1 MSIPPSL
8 HMLTFAGIVEPAF
21 AEYLS
26 SLTDVPATLE
36 TAERDSS
43 GKVTLGLI
51 HNCILCPFSNG
62 NLVTSAIQNNFACW
76 HITVS
81 CACYVRACH
90 LAQIQL
96 DICF

>member
-1 MSIPPSL
+1 
-8 HMLTFAGIVEPAF
+8 MLTFAGIVEPAF

-51 HNCILCPFSNG
+51 HNCIFCSFSNG
-62 NLVTSAIQNNFACW
+62 NLVTSAIQNNFACCTSQYHVLVMYERDERVTW
-76 HITVS
+76 PKSSLIFAFDSV
-81 CACYVRACH
+81 
-90 LAQIQL
+90 
-96 DICF
+96 